1 MALIIGL
8 GSICSSHDYYGQ
20 GDGNFGTCRM
30 KKRIF
35 FLGILYGFVFI
46 YIYACI
52 FASQLTFKRS
62 DFPWFSLVW
71 SGFFF
76 KKKTRATS
84 SMLITFTV
92 FNWKVK
98 ANKFQVVTSTQ
109 IHEFPISYPRQE
121 PVLFLTFSSSHFF
134 RSNIKLL
141 YRIGE
146 VSPCF
151 SRFHP
156 IFRYS
161 FNSIVIRGRGIVFIR
176 NRIWDAFTA
185 RVFVI

>member
-30 KKRIF
+30 KKIIF

-98 ANKFQVVTSTQ
+98 ANKFQSWDK
-109 IHEFPISYPRQE
+109 SLLRPRFTNSRSRTRDKSRFYFWH
-121 PVLFLTFSSSHFF
+121 FLRPTFSVQISNFYIESARF
-134 RSNIKLL
+134 RLVFL
-141 YRIGE
+141 
-146 VSPCF
+146 VST
-151 SRFHP
+151 RFLDIP
-156 IFRYS
+156 STRS
-161 FNSIVIRGRGIVFIR
+161 
-176 NRIWDAFTA
+176 
-185 RVFVI
+185 